1 MQSFIGKHELKAYYE
16 ASSRDIEMNRTGIS
30 PHSCVTYILP
40 VTPDTPKLWM
50 GVGWDLFLALHS
62 AFSWLPVEKTT
73 RESEKYKIPSPQI
86 LILTALVKKC
96 HN

>member
-1 MQSFIGKHELKAYYE
+1 MMQSFIGKHELKAYYE

-50 GVGWDLFLALHS
+50 GVGWNLFLALHS
-62 AFSWLPVEKTT
+62 AFS
-73 RESEKYKIPSPQI
+73 
-86 LILTALVKKC
+86 
-96 HN
+96 